1 MTYITG
7 GDVVAKR
14 SVWRVSIVSDFFWG
28 VVNFVGVFFSSI
40 FSDPAT
46 LSSNHG
52 SGGRGGSNGGGFGG
66 RGSGGNGGG
75 PRRPIGRVR
84 TQETIQQPMGCSSCG

>member
-40 FSDPAT
+40 FADPAT
-46 LSSNHG
+46 LRSNG
-52 SGGRGGSNGGGFGG
+52 ASAGNSGGGYGGRGN
-66 RGSGGNGGG
+66 GGNGGG